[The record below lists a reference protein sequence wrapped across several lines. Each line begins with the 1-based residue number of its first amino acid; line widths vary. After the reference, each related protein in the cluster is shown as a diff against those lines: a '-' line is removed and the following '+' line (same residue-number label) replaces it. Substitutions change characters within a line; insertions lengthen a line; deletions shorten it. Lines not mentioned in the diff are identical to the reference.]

1 MLYSSIGRRRRINME
16 LYAGIYYTIGIILGL
31 ERLSRVTKEDD
42 SSTVCI
48 GVAAIMLLWPLY
60 IIYKV
65 VMCLTHKR

>member
-1 MLYSSIGRRRRINME
+1 ME

-48 GVAAIMLLWPLY
+48 GVSAIILLWPLY

-65 VMCLTHKR
+65 VMCLNHKK